1 LYSDS
6 SNKRR
11 VSVIL
16 AVLAALALLAAVQW
30 LRGGRWPQHMIAG
43 HSLPTTARLVVVG
56 GEAVVSR
63 ADAGVDPPLRTG
75 ASTTM
80 QRGDEVRTG
89 AEGRARLTF
98 SGGEVVELGS
108 NTRIAILELYET
120 PMSRGLVVL
129 LALEE
134 GQATTR
140 IRHMLFQ
147 GSRFVI
153 ETRVATV
160 EAGVGSNAGT
170 LFECQV
176 LNKESIRFAVH
187 EGVVTVSMG
196 EQELQLDAGQGVVAQ
211 LGQPLTPD
219 VAPTMA
225 PRPDAPPA
233 PEATAETPSVT
244 KMPTLTDLQKTLF
257 PPVITPT
264 RPSDAARQPV
274 ADGGLG
280 SDGTYTVQPGDT
292 LYSIARNQGVS
303 WEALWQANKHVLASP
318 ELIHPGQTLRIP
330 AP

>member
-1 LYSDS
+1 
-6 SNKRR
+6 
-11 VSVIL
+11 
-16 AVLAALALLAAVQW
+16 
-30 LRGGRWPQHMIAG
+30 
-43 HSLPTTARLVVVG
+43 VVG

-63 ADAGVDPPLRTG
+63 ADAGTDPSLRTG

-89 AEGRARLTF
+89 AGSRARLTF

-108 NTRIAILELYET
+108 NTRVAILELHET
-120 PMSRGLVVL
+120 RATGSSLSHGLVVF

-134 GQATTR
+134 GHATTR

-153 ETRVATV
+153 ETRIATV
-160 EAGVGSNAGT
+160 EARGT

-176 LNKESIRFAVH
+176 LDKERIRVAVH

-196 EQELQLDAGQGVVAQ
+196 EQELQLNAGQGVVAQ
-211 LGQPLTPD
+211 LGQPLMSSVVPTLIPSSD
-219 VAPTMA
+219 VPLAS
-225 PRPDAPPA
+225 DAG
-233 PEATAETPSVT
+233 TETPSAT
-244 KMPTLTDLQKTLF
+244 KMPTLTILQKTLF

-264 RPSDAARQPV
+264 RPGDAAGPPV
-274 ADGGLG
+274 VGGGLG
-280 SDGTYTVQPGDT
+280 DGTYTVQPGDT
-292 LYSIARNQGVS
+292 LYSIARSQGVS
-303 WEALWQANKHVLASP
+303 WEALWQANKDVLASP

>member
-1 LYSDS
+1 M
-6 SNKRR
+6 
-11 VSVIL
+11 
-16 AVLAALALLAAVQW
+16 LAALALLAAVQW
-30 LRGGRWPQHMIAG
+30 LRARHMT
-43 HSLPTTARLVVVG
+43 LPTTARIVVVG

-75 ASTTM
+75 ASALM

-98 SGGEVVELGS
+98 SGGEVVELGH
-108 NTRIAILELYET
+108 NTRVAILELHET
-120 PMSRGLVVL
+120 RATGPSLSHGLVVF

-134 GQATTR
+134 GQVTTR

-160 EAGVGSNAGT
+160 EARGT

-176 LNKESIRFAVH
+176 IDKERIRVAVH

-196 EQELQLDAGQGVVAQ
+196 EQELQLEAGQGVVAR
-211 LGQPLTPD
+211 LGQPLTSS
-219 VAPTMA
+219 VVPTLV
-225 PRPDAPPA
+225 PDADTPLASEAAAEA
-233 PEATAETPSVT
+233 PSAT

-264 RPSDAARQPV
+264 RPGDVPV
-274 ADGGLG
+274 QGVTDGVLG
-280 SDGTYTVQPGDT
+280 VGKTYTVQPGDT
-292 LYSIARNQGVS
+292 LFSIARSQGVS
-303 WEALWQANKHVLASP
+303 WEALWQANRDILASP

-330 AP
+330 TP